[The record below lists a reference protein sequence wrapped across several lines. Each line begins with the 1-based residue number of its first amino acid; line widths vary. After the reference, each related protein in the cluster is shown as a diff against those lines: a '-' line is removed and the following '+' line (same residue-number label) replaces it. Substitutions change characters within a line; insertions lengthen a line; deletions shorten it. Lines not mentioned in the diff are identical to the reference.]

1 MELTEL
7 YNLFDIRYGVNLELN
22 KMVQV
27 SKGEEGAINF
37 VSRTEKN
44 NGISAIVKRLKNVE
58 PNPANTLSVAGG
70 GSVLATFLQAEPYYS
85 GRDLY
90 VLIPKREMTINEL
103 VFYAYCIRKNR
114 YRYNYGRQANRT
126 LKYIKVPTEIP
137 KWVYK
142 DKTIELSDFTQPI
155 NNTKIKL
162 ETIQWRSF
170 RYDEIFDVKKGKRLI
185 KTEMIEGNTPFIGAI
200 DSNNGV
206 SNFVG
211 QTPIFEGNTI
221 TVNYDGNG
229 VAESYYQPVP
239 YFALDSVNV
248 LYPKFDLNPLIAMF
262 LIPLIRKEKYRFNYG
277 RKWHLGRM
285 KESIIK
291 LPTTPE
297 GKPDWQYMEDFI
309 KSLPYSKALQ

>member
-7 YNLFDIRYGVNLELN
+7 YNLFEIRYGVNLELN

-27 SKGEEGAINF
+27 PKNEEGAINF

-44 NGISAIVKRLKNVE
+44 NGISAIVKRVGGIE

-70 GSVLATFLQAEPYYS
+70 GSVLATFLQTEPYYS

-90 VLIPKREMTINEL
+90 VLIPKREMIISEL
-103 VFYAYCIRKNR
+103 VFYAQCIRKNK

-137 KWVYK
+137 QWVYK
-142 DKTIELSDFTQPI
+142 DKEIELLDFTQPI
-155 NNTKIKL
+155 NNVKIKL
-162 ETIQWRSF
+162 EANQWGAF
-170 RYDEIFDVKKGKRLI
+170 RYDQIFDVKKGKRLI
-185 KTEMIEGNTPFIGAI
+185 KTEMIEGKTPFIGAI

-211 QTPIFEGNTI
+211 QKAIFEANTI

-229 VAESYYQPVP
+229 VAESYYQPIP

-291 LPTTPE
+291 LPITSE
-297 GKPDWQYMEDFI
+297 GKPDWQFMEDFI
-309 KSLPYSKALQ
+309 KSLPYSKAL